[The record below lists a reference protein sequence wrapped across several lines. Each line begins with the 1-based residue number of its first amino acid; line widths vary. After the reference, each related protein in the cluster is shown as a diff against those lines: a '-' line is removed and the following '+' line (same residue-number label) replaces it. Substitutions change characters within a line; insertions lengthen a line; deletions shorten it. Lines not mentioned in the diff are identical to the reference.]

1 MIQRHFRNTLQYN
14 KKTAE
19 NPGRYGE
26 VEVAGA
32 FDGVYAVLD
41 SGGGWF
47 MGFVLSLF
55 RFSPLCNVQYMCVCG
70 SVRFGGVMLGVS
82 FVVNMIPFSLNPVQF
97 EASILAP
104 PIALNANV
112 P

>member
-1 MIQRHFRNTLQYN
+1 MIQHHFRNTLQYN

-19 NPGRYGE
+19 NPGRYGK
-26 VEVAGA
+26 VKVAGA

-55 RFSPLCNVQYMCVCG
+55 HFSPLCNICACAVWFG
-70 SVRFGGVMLGVS
+70 SGVS
-82 FVVNMIPFSLNPVQF
+82 CL
-97 EASILAP
+97 ASPL
-104 PIALNANV
+104 L
-112 P
+112 